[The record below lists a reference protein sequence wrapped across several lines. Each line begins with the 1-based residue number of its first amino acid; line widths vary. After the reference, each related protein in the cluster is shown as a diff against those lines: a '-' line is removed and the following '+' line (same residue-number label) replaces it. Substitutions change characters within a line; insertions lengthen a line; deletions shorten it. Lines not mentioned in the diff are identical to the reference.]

1 MKVLFDYGVG
11 GEPEGSP
18 PTFKQCA
25 AADIHAAFLN
35 PTEHGEVRT
44 IRYDGVEYEDITVIE
59 SGPKEGKRS
68 SVVHERRR
76 GRHVLPQI
84 PRGGI
89 GDGNGN
95 VPVEAGGSGR
105 MNTEARTNAITGS
118 VTVTVNEA
126 AGQAAIERAKALLAG
141 IQGGVDKAM
150 KASMSRTV
158 DRLRRES
165 NQAIREK
172 YDITDAGIRAEKNVR
187 VRYSY
192 QNGVQATVTF
202 SGRKIPLYRF
212 GGAYPKVP
220 TQDIA
225 AGKKPVMVKGAWTMQ
240 YQGVAARGHQ
250 FQDTG
255 PTQFMDVAQMKS
267 GHIGIFERTGGSTSE
282 GSDAIREIMGSSVA
296 QMVGNQQVAQGLTER
311 AYETF
316 ETELDKAVYRILTG
330 WR

>member
-1 MKVLFDYGVG
+1 
-11 GEPEGSP
+11 
-18 PTFKQCA
+18 
-25 AADIHAAFLN
+25 
-35 PTEHGEVRT
+35 
-44 IRYDGVEYEDITVIE
+44 
-59 SGPKEGKRS
+59 
-68 SVVHERRR
+68 
-76 GRHVLPQI
+76 
-84 PRGGI
+84 
-89 GDGNGN
+89 
-95 VPVEAGGSGR
+95 

-212 GGAYPKVP
+212 GGA
-220 TQDIA
+220 
-225 AGKKPVMVKGAWTMQ
+225 
-240 YQGVAARGHQ
+240 
-250 FQDTG
+250 
-255 PTQFMDVAQMKS
+255 
-267 GHIGIFERTGGSTSE
+267 
-282 GSDAIREIMGSSVA
+282 
-296 QMVGNQQVAQGLTER
+296 
-311 AYETF
+311 
-316 ETELDKAVYRILTG
+316 
-330 WR
+330 

>member
-1 MKVLFDYGVG
+1 
-11 GEPEGSP
+11 
-18 PTFKQCA
+18 
-25 AADIHAAFLN
+25 
-35 PTEHGEVRT
+35 
-44 IRYDGVEYEDITVIE
+44 
-59 SGPKEGKRS
+59 
-68 SVVHERRR
+68 
-76 GRHVLPQI
+76 
-84 PRGGI
+84 
-89 GDGNGN
+89 
-95 VPVEAGGSGR
+95 

-172 YDITDAGIRAEKNVR
+172 YDITDAGIRSEKNVR

-255 PTQFMDVAQMKS
+255 PTQFMDAFVAQMKP